1 MAGQAV
7 IPSCPSLRNAQR
19 SQIYRI
25 WRQRFVPY
33 HNRSD
38 DCEAFSLTI
47 LTLIKATV
55 EDLDPPAALSLNPSD
70 PISVALMSA
79 FERDYT
85 HLTVVD
91 AATRALLGY
100 ISIPQLQTLLE
111 QGRVRPE
118 DEVRTAML
126 RFRRRGAQYRVITM
140 NTPLEELEAFFAGA
154 ATNGQ
159 AQDFAVITDDRR
171 RFVLG
176 VATVQDLEECVK
188 RRPA

>member
-1 MAGQAV
+1 MADVMTQPA
-7 IPSCPSLRNAQR
+7 PAQPQEGALSEPFVSKWAAR
-19 SQIYRI
+19 YRG
-25 WRQRFVPY
+25 
-33 HNRSD
+33 
-38 DCEAFSLTI
+38 
-47 LTLIKATV
+47 ATV

-70 PISVALMSA
+70 PISLALLSA

-91 AATRALLGY
+91 NDTRALLGY
-100 ISIPQLQTLLE
+100 ISIPQLQSMLE
-111 QGRVRPE
+111 EGRVKPE
-118 DEVRTAML
+118 DEVRSAMV
-126 RFRRRGAQYRVITM
+126 RFRRRGAKYQIITM

-159 AQDFAVITDDRR
+159 KQDFAVITDDRR

-176 VATVQDLEECVK
+176 VATVQDLEEFVK